1 MAVVYQRLIEA
12 GLRKLNDV
20 QPQAL
25 RDQVEIL
32 LSQHESK

>member
-1 MAVVYQRLIEA
+1 MAVVYQKLIEA

-32 LSQHESK
+32 LAQNKK